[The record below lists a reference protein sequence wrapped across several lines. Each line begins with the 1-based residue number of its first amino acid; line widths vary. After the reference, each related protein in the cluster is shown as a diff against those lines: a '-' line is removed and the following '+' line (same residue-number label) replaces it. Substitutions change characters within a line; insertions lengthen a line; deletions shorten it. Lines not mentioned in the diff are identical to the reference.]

1 MHHKVYDVQ
10 FNVCWGYGG
19 CTVQCRL
26 IRSTLA
32 LSLLPPVETQSF
44 LDSRSS
50 PCFVVLFHVFGRLM
64 SITWRG
70 ISALKSEKMKFLSS
84 GVSNEKQKTDL
95 LFMKWIL
102 LFIRNYNIEK
112 GIINYETKLNA
123 FAIHFF
129 FKLSLSENNTLYVL
143 IWNLNVQLERG
154 FKMNYIS
161 FVWTQFSV

>member
-19 CTVQCRL
+19 CTLQCRL
-26 IRSTLA
+26 VRSTLA

-70 ISALKSEKMKFLSS
+70 ISALKSEKTKFLSS

-95 LFMKWIL
+95 LLWIL

-123 FAIHFF
+123 FAIHRH
-129 FKLSLSENNTLYVL
+129 LSPVFSNSLYQRTTHAMF
-143 IWNLNVQLERG
+143 WFETS
-154 FKMNYIS
+154 MS
-161 FVWTQFSV
+161 S